1 MIVFDE
7 NVEAHWIK
15 LAKSKGYEIY
25 SIKENSPGVSDIE
38 VLEIARIHK
47 ALLITEDKDFGELI
61 FSYGIQGVSVLLM
74 RYDQPQY
81 ELIEEHVMQCL
92 EDYFEAPQT
101 CFITVSRNKIR
112 TRRI

>member
-1 MIVFDE
+1 MIIFYE
-7 NVEAHWIK
+7 NVETYWIE
-15 LAKSKGYEIY
+15 LARRKGYEIY
-25 SIKENSPGVSDIE
+25 SVKESSPGIPDTE
-38 VLEIARIHK
+38 VLEVARIRK
-47 ALLITEDKDFGELI
+47 GLLITEDKDFGELV

-81 ELIEEHVMQCL
+81 ELIEQHVLQCI
-92 EDYFEAPQT
+92 EEYFKDPQI